1 MDDLSFVAWAEEH
14 KAYRTLEEVLDEL
27 KAKRLSDEEQAV
39 RARLEGDEWIKQLG
53 THVGRACTVSFNG
66 IKPDFPSA
74 YVIYRRCSSRRD
86 FADIP
91 VQTCPNDRNSNPSI
105 VSSQTPFE
113 QPNPAP
119 IIRVFAAGSGSFPTE
134 VS

>member
-14 KAYRTLEEVLDEL
+14 KAYRTLKEVLDEL

-53 THVGRACTVSFNG
+53 THVGRGCTVSFNG

-74 YVIYRRCSSRRD
+74 YVIM
-86 FADIP
+86 
-91 VQTCPNDRNSNPSI
+91 
-105 VSSQTPFE
+105 
-113 QPNPAP
+113 
-119 IIRVFAAGSGSFPTE
+119 
-134 VS
+134 